1 VKSFCKNE
9 VKINTLVF
17 TIWLFVTSVFPAK
30 AFGAKPSF
38 KSFELKSDYKEFCF
52 SDFDG
57 DGLDDIIVIDEPN
70 LVFFFQDHKSGFG
83 KKPDMFYSL
92 GDEPSIIWPAKV
104 GNKAGQK
111 FLVMTSEGVSTL
123 SYLDRA
129 TPPSRSKIIN
139 QKTIIPDKCENSPI
153 IFFVLSTKTAKEF
166 PLILVPT
173 ERELHIW
180 RHDQKWYCV
189 GSLHNMPDERIW
201 GPHKTSGYTKQY
213 WLNLNIGDLNGDRLQ
228 DLVICEEN
236 NGRTLFKI
244 YPQTEKGSFTLKPS
258 QSYEDEWDWRKWICL
273 QDINKDGRVDIIK
286 NKWLEEPWFLPGIYS
301 GKVLVQIFMSD
312 TQGNIP
318 NKPTFVFRK
327 NDWLSSMPILDIDG
341 DGFIDLVLGYNRFV
355 DSEKIRKTL
364 VSKKLDH
371 NLRIYFYD
379 DGGFAMEPD
388 CQKALVIHLNQ
399 RKLHISWT
407 QREFLETQICLDGD
421 FDGDGDKDLLVK
433 DKEDK
438 ASVYFFISRKKGFSK
453 KTNMHFNIKHVEQFI
468 PEDLNKDGISDLIV
482 LDSKKDSFKV
492 FLSKRR

>member
-1 VKSFCKNE
+1 MNFIVS
-9 VKINTLVF
+9 
-17 TIWLFVTSVFPAK
+17 TIWLFLAGVFPAE

-38 KSFELKSDYKEFCF
+38 KYYELESDYKEMFF

-70 LVFFFQDHKSGFG
+70 LVFFFQDRKSGFG
-83 KKPDMFYSL
+83 KKPDIYYSL

-104 GNKAGQK
+104 GSKAGQE

-123 SYLDRA
+123 SYLDRT
-129 TPPSRSKIIN
+129 TPTKRSIIIN
-139 QKTIIPDKCENSPI
+139 QKTIVPDKCENSRI
-153 IFFVLSTKTAKEF
+153 IFFVLSTKTTKEF

-173 ERELHIW
+173 ERELQIW
-180 RHDQKWYCV
+180 RHNQEWDCV
-189 GSLHNMPDERIW
+189 GSLDNMPEERIW
-201 GPHKTSGYTKQY
+201 GPHSTSGYTRQY
-213 WLNLNIGDLNGDRLQ
+213 WLNLNTSDLNGNGLE
-228 DLVICEEN
+228 DLVICEDN
-236 NGRTLFKI
+236 NGRTLFKV
-244 YPQTEKGSFTLKPS
+244 YPQTEKGSFALKPS

-273 QDINKDGRVDIIK
+273 QDINKDGKVDIIK
-286 NKWLEEPWFLPGIYS
+286 NKWLEEPWFLPGISS

-312 TQGNIP
+312 IHGNIP
-318 NKPTFVFRK
+318 NKSTFVFRK

-341 DGFIDLVLGYNRFV
+341 DGFMDLVLGYNRFV

-371 NLRIYFYD
+371 SLRIHFYD
-379 DGGFAMEPD
+379 DGGYPKEPD
-388 CQKALVIHLNQ
+388 CQRALTIHLNQ
-399 RKLHISWT
+399 RNLHISWS

-438 ASVYFFISRKKGFSK
+438 ASVYFFISRKKGFNK
-453 KTNMHFNIKHVEQFI
+453 KTNLHFNIKHVEQFI